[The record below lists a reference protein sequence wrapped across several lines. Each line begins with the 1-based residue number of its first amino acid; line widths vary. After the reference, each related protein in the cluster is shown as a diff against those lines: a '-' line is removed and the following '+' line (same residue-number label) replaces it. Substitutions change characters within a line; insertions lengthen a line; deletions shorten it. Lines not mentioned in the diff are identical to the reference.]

1 MLLPMQRITRY
12 TLILK
17 EILKHTPQGHPDYED
32 VSQAYE
38 LSEATADLI
47 NTEARNREDQAKLEE
62 IDRSIDFSEA
72 ACHLRLIL
80 RAYQTFG

>member
-17 EILKHTPQGHPDYED
+17 QICQHTPQGHPDYED
-32 VSQAYE
+32 VCQAYE

-47 NTEARNREDQAKLEE
+47 NTEARNRENEAKLEE
-62 IDRSIDFSEA
+62 IDRSIDFAESVNWY
-72 ACHLRLIL
+72 LPTDRVFKTLD
-80 RAYQTFG
+80 